1 MATKEKH
8 HHSSSGGGG
17 GAGQGMS
24 QGAGMSTIP
33 STGEDVRKIFLEQL
47 AKYIESEEDCQ
58 LIEQSVYS
66 YTAEQAKI
74 KGILEDIHNRFFKRI
89 YVNKCSTLLINM
101 DPSKYV
107 RNTKFLEMIK
117 SHEFDLSQIAYL
129 SPQEIHKEH
138 WKKYIDKQTANEEF
152 IYNKVVG
159 IRTTFYTCSRCKK
172 NDCSYYQLQV
182 RCNDEPAT
190 TFVNCLNCGHKWSG

>member
-1 MATKEKH
+1 MATKER
-8 HHSSSGGGG
+8 SSKSNSAAAAAAAAAAEASLSDF
-17 GAGQGMS
+17 AGKS
-24 QGAGMSTIP
+24 DK
-33 STGEDVRKIFLEQL
+33 DVRKIFLEQL
-47 AKYIESEEDCQ
+47 ARYVESEEDRQ
-58 LIEQSVYS
+58 VIEKSIYD
-66 YTAEQAKI
+66 YTAQQAKV
-74 KGILEDIHNRFFKRI
+74 KGILEDIQNRFFKRI
-89 YVNKCSTLLINM
+89 YVNKCYTLLLNM
-101 DPSKYV
+101 DPE
-107 RNTKFLEMIK
+107 KFVHNHKFVEMIRN
-117 SHEFDLSQIAYL
+117 HEFDLSQIAYL